1 MIHLSR
7 YRLLFVALFLFIA
20 TAFFSQARAG
30 ELTLALA
37 NSTCEAMSKVEVL
50 YRVSHPVRFTSICK
64 SSGLLAKGLRGG
76 ALKAD
81 IFVSADREWMDF
93 AVEND
98 LVAADQ
104 VTASWGN
111 SLIVATPKN
120 SPLHR
125 FDWQDLASDQITAI
139 LIGDPSTAPFGRHA
153 KEALE
158 ASGLWD
164 RVKHKI
170 QTRKHIEL
178 LADSLAA
185 SSPGTVGILFKTH
198 LTDQLRQL
206 HVVDKSLHKSIRYYM
221 APLKAS
227 AGNAEVVAF
236 LKFMQSKAVRNI
248 FLAEGFDVSAP

>member
-7 YRLLFVALFLFIA
+7 HRLLFISLSLFIA
-20 TAFFSQARAG
+20 SAFFPHARAG

-37 NSTCEAMSKVEVL
+37 NSTCDAMNKVEAL
-50 YRVSHPVRFTSICK
+50 YRASHPVRFTLLCK
-64 SSGLLAKGLRGG
+64 SSGLLAKGLRGRV
-76 ALKAD
+76 LKAD

-93 AVEND
+93 AVENG
-98 LVAADQ
+98 LVAADR

-111 SLIVATPKN
+111 ALVVATPKN
-120 SPLHR
+120 SPLQH
-125 FDWQDLASDQITAI
+125 FDWQDLASDHVTVI
-139 LIGDPSTAPFGRHA
+139 LIGDPSTAPLGRHA

-170 QTRKHIEL
+170 QTRKCIERL
-178 LADSLAA
+178 VDSLAA

-206 HVVDKSLHKSIRYYM
+206 HVVDKNLHMPVRYYI

-227 AGNAEVVAF
+227 AGNAEVAAF
-236 LKFMQSKAVRNI
+236 LKFMQSKAVRDI
-248 FLAEGFDVSAP
+248 FQAEGFDVSAP